1 MDGDSG
7 EKIYFEYYVKDDIR
21 NTNNVNA
28 GLQGGVSDPSNVPYT
43 FITYNSIN
51 ASGRQWIRK
60 YTSALAKELLGI
72 IRSKYSAMPVP
83 DGEVTLDGEG
93 LKAEGRE
100 EKTQLLEELKEF
112 LESVSLTEKLK
123 AEAEEANAQQ
133 EVLAKAPLPIFI
145 G

>member
-1 MDGDSG
+1 M
-7 EKIYFEYYVKDDIR
+7 
-21 NTNNVNA
+21 T
-28 GLQGGVSDPSNVPYT
+28 GGVSDPSNVPYK
-43 FITYNSIN
+43 FITYSSIN
-51 ASGRQWIRK
+51 APGRQWIRK
-60 YTSALAKELLGI
+60 NTSALAKELLGI
-72 IRSKYSAMPVP
+72 IRSKYSAMPIP

-100 EKTQLLEELKEF
+100 EKVQLLEELKEF